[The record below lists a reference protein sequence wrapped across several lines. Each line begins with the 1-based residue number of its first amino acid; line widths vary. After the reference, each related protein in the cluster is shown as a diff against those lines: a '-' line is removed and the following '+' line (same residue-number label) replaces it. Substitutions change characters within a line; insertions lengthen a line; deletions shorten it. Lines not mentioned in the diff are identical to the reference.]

1 MKTKRFLSLVVALC
15 MVLAFVPAMASAA
28 EEQVLFDMADI
39 AEAIAGQEVDL
50 NGEAHGLVGTGYVK
64 LNGRAWTDGAWVGSN
79 GTSSVLS
86 FFKNTGK
93 GGNDVTE
100 AATFANSALTVGA
113 EKITVDFKLALTN
126 AETDNYG
133 TWYIRDVDGKR
144 FARFFWDVGT
154 AKDADPVEN
163 AEAKYGVNTDTS
175 FVARAEGSR
184 EQVLALRN
192 VPFRVEAVKAAEG
205 YTVTYSKDDD
215 KDGTY
220 DVFGTETIDSINGI
234 GSIEVIIGA
243 WSVQW
248 SCTGMQDLKV
258 TYVVPETMKNV
269 TATYTVNG
277 EVVDTV
283 KGTYD
288 TASEAGAAFAEKSYS
303 LDGSGV
309 LYHADAA
316 VLAEDTTIE
325 MAPVVNAGPYAVGDT
340 VTSEGKLYKVKGEN
354 LIPNGDFAYGLTGWF
369 NGQDA
374 ASTAAVN
381 GDGTV
386 TIQNGGTNS
395 PQALYRSWPIEA
407 GKTYVFTYTNGTS
420 NEYHVLALTNTL
432 GAHSDNEMVK
442 LVGKGG
448 TVAATDAVGTNNF
461 VFTNDAGYAYARIQY
476 RWASGNVVGNFG
488 LYEVEEDAEAK
499 DATVVYKTAD
509 GTVIKTVSEQTKTSI
524 TVPGKEIFVTDG
536 GYYTLPEA
544 TAAAGETVEVTVEN
558 TPNKYGVIEDAL
570 VSDNE
575 VWGIKKDNENSIFV
589 AAGADANRAPLADA
603 NGTPL
608 AGREE
613 GSDPSTLGKSRVG
626 LVEFPVVD
634 LADGQKAV
642 AHFYVRTWHHNGFS
656 NGNKTLRIAATVVN
670 DSSWTALSDGGK
682 YDSVNTPKLE
692 TYPNAIFS
700 NVCTEDMTDLTIDVT
715 EAMKAAKAAGLTALD
730 LRLNSAWGSAYIAE
744 REAAVEGG
752 KYEGKAAYI
761 EVVDAGAVNVTTT
774 SVDMIKNG
782 SLVGK
787 SATVT
792 ADDDVRFNSDAAVV
806 LAGDKLYI
814 PKETKVAAEAAD
826 LETTELTFGIEM
838 KGGQVR
844 VGTGVTAEN
853 KVGENSGIRFVAVV
867 DRENTIANEAD
878 EIGVTLTAAGS
889 DKSVDVPTVKFQDE
903 TDTVFT
909 VAVTNLAESNYNRNY
924 TAVPYA
930 KVTLADGTEKTF
942 TGNSATR
949 SAYAVSAGLLKNGAV
964 DLVEGDTYVVDE
976 AVASVLNAYV
986 NQTGVRIVIENGA
999 AAVASTYTGDVFFD
1013 VTSVKNGD
1021 SYEITIT
1028 PDASFVTPVTISDWW
1043 KDYVRVNNN
1052 NSTAKGFI
1060 SNEKIENGVLTFTFT
1075 PVA

>member
-1 MKTKRFLSLVVALC
+1 MKTKRFLSLAVALC
-15 MVLAFVPAMASAA
+15 MVLAFLPAMASAA
-28 EEQVLFDMADI
+28 AEEKVLFDMADI
-39 AEAIAGQEVDL
+39 AEAISGQEVDL
-50 NGEAHGLVGTGYVK
+50 NGDAHGLVGTGYVK
-64 LNGRAWTDGAWVGSN
+64 LNGRAWTDGVWVGSN
-79 GTSSVLS
+79 GASPVLS

-93 GGNDVTE
+93 GGNDVNE
-100 AATFANSALTVGA
+100 VATFANGALTAGA

-154 AKDADPVEN
+154 AKDAAPIEN
-163 AEAKYGVNTDTS
+163 AEAKYGVNADTS
-175 FVARAEGSR
+175 FVPRAEGSR

-234 GSIEVIIGA
+234 GSVEANIGA

-258 TYVVPETMKNV
+258 TYVLPETMKAV
-269 TATYTVNG
+269 TASYTVNG
-277 EVVDTV
+277 EVIDTV
-283 KGTYD
+283 KSTYN
-288 TASEAGAAFAEKSYS
+288 TASEEGASFAEKNYS
-303 LDGSGV
+303 IDGSNV

-316 VLAEDTTIE
+316 VLADDATID
-325 MAPVVNAGPYAVGDT
+325 MTPAVNNGPYAVGDAI
-340 VTSEGKLYKVKGEN
+340 TSAGKLYNIKGEN
-354 LIPNGDFAYGLTGWF
+354 LIPNGDFAYGLAGWF

-395 PQALYRSWPIEA
+395 PQALYRSWAIEA
-407 GKTYVFTYTNGTS
+407 GKTYVFTYTNGTV

-432 GAHSDNEMVK
+432 GAHSDNEAVK
-442 LVGKGG
+442 LVGNGG
-448 TVAATDAVGTNNF
+448 TVAAKDEVGTNNF

-476 RWASGNVVGNFG
+476 RWAGGNVVGNFG

-499 DATVVYKTAD
+499 DATVIYKKAD

-524 TVPGKEIFVTDG
+524 TVPASEIFLTDG

-544 TAAAGETVEVTVEN
+544 TAAAGETAEVTVEN
-558 TPNKYGVIEDAL
+558 TPNKYAVLEDAL
-570 VSDNE
+570 ISDNE
-575 VWGIKKDNENSIFV
+575 IWGIKKTNDNSIFV
-589 AAGADANRAPLADA
+589 AAGADANRAPLEDA

-608 AGREE
+608 AG
-613 GSDPSTLGKSRVG
+613 GNPSTLGKSRVG
-626 LVEFPVVD
+626 IVEFPVVD

-642 AHFYVRTWHHNGFS
+642 AHFYVRTWHDNGFS

-670 DSSWTALSDGGK
+670 DSSWTALSDGNK

-700 NVCTEDMTDLTIDVT
+700 NVCTKDERDLTIDVT
-715 EAMKAAKAAGLTALD
+715 EAMKAAKAAGLTTLD
-730 LRLNSAWGSAYIAE
+730 LRLNSAWGAAYIAE

-752 KYEGKAAYI
+752 AYEGKAAYI

-782 SLVGK
+782 SIVGK
-787 SATVT
+787 SAAVT

-806 LAGDKLYI
+806 LAGGKLYI
-814 PKETKVAAEAAD
+814 PKETKAAAEAAD
-826 LETTELTFGIEM
+826 LETTELTEFGIEM

-844 VGTGVTAEN
+844 VGKGVTAEN

-867 DRENTIANEAD
+867 NRENTIANEAS
-878 EIGVTLTAAGS
+878 EIGITLTAAGS

-909 VAVTNLAESNYNRNY
+909 VAVTNLSESNYNRNY

-942 TGNSATR
+942 TGNGATR

-1013 VTSVKNGD
+1013 VTSVKNGE

-1075 PVA
+1075 PAA